1 MSPTNPNASSTTTPR
16 KRDLSWDINYT
27 KGIDQKPKKT
37 WVEPYLREE
46 ALGIA
51 NLQRQHRLL
60 KRYEEEMRKPIY
72 KEGKEQSDESQ
83 RE

>member
-16 KRDLSWDINYT
+16 KRDRSWDINYT
-27 KGIDQKPKKT
+27 RDIDQKPKKT

-51 NLQRQHRLL
+51 NVQRQHRLL

-83 RE
+83 HE